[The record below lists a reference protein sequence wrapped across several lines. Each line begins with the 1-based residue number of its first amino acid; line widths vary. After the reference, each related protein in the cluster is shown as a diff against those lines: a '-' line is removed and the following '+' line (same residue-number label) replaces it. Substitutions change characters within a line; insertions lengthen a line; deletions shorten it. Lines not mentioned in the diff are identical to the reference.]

1 MWFGRLGLISL
12 EFETLKI
19 LFVFFIK
26 KKKSIQP
33 IQYSHIKSI
42 QKYIQS
48 HQKTTTKSIQISR
61 KLHKK
66 IGLTCSHKS
75 VQKTATKYV
84 QKTATKSV

>member
-61 KLHKK
+61 KLE
-66 IGLTCSHKS
+66 ICSHKS